1 MPDPIIPV
9 RVATT
14 EEVLYGDR
22 VTQYRWEVLSH
33 SNGVDH
39 LIGELD
45 GVTRGSLSWVQNA
58 AVKGSGRLNV
68 LDLPVARPGKL
79 RISDL
84 DLASARIRPVCVIDG
99 LPENPLGTFLVSAA
113 REEWEATGRTWSLE
127 LLDRT
132 TVPQQDLAEQTF
144 AVDAGTLILPR
155 VKTILADVGEYIDVD
170 ASETAATRSGMAWD
184 AGTSKLTI
192 INDLLDVAGYGAL
205 WVDGTGALRVS
216 PRVLPAQR
224 SVVYEA
230 LGVPRNLIDGAQ
242 SIYRPGAEQGDRR
255 AGRWWRG
262 RGGVD
267 RDVDERGPRVA
278 VLLHLP
284 RPLAQLRTRQR
295 GDAGRDDRGDSDVP
309 AGTCPCHARRHV
321 RGPGRSEDHA
331 PADPGACRR
340 RGAVRKQWSRRRRA
354 LHHHAARVGRDGS
367 RAHEVNAAGGGVAV
381 TGVTFTWATVTAV
394 NPLAIK
400 LDGDSAALGLIP
412 DSLVDPLSLTVGDRV
427 RVEQSLRRVVV
438 HGRSG
443 GDVPSPAHFVL
454 KKTVSFGWTATLTD
468 HTWDAALLEG
478 ALGAFTTTDNITYTC
493 VVPGVYSLIG
503 NLASNTGTASTDIFL
518 LKNGTRVM
526 SWNGAAN
533 GSYYTGHPFAVT
545 LRFAVGDTFKIQ
557 LGGSG
562 GTLGLPGD
570 GCFLAVDYIG
580 V

>member
-1 MPDPIIPV
+1 MPDPIVPI
-9 RVATT
+9 RVATA

-242 SIYRPGAEQGDRR
+242 SIYHPDWTMERDSFAVPNKVIAVQAAGGEDAEALTGTWTNEDPASPYSYISR
-255 AGRWWRG
+255 GRWLTYVLDNVETPEG
-262 RGGVD
+262 TTTEIQTFLQD
-267 RDVDERGPRVA
+267 RARATLVA
-278 VLLHLP
+278 MSAVQAEVKITHLP
-284 RPLAQLRTRQR
+284 IP
-295 GDAGRDDRGDSDVP
+295 
-309 AGTCPCHARRHV
+309 
-321 RGPGRSEDHA
+321 
-331 PADPGACRR
+331 
-340 RGAVRKQWSRRRRA
+340 
-354 LHHHAARVGRDGS
+354 ARVGDAVRFGNSGADVDG
-367 RAHEVNAAGGGVAV
+367 RYIITRLELD
-381 TGVTFTWATVTAV
+381 AT
-394 NPLAIK
+394 
-400 LDGDSAALGLIP
+400 ALGLMKSTLQEVV
-412 DSLVDPLSLTVGDRV
+412 SL
-427 RVEQSLRRVVV
+427 
-438 HGRSG
+438 
-443 GDVPSPAHFVL
+443 
-454 KKTVSFGWTATLTD
+454 
-468 HTWDAALLEG
+468 
-478 ALGAFTTTDNITYTC
+478 
-493 VVPGVYSLIG
+493 
-503 NLASNTGTASTDIFL
+503 
-518 LKNGTRVM
+518 
-526 SWNGAAN
+526 
-533 GSYYTGHPFAVT
+533 
-545 LRFAVGDTFKIQ
+545 
-557 LGGSG
+557 
-562 GTLGLPGD
+562 
-570 GCFLAVDYIG
+570 
-580 V
+580 